1 MALAGDDIND
11 ILDAQNPHF
20 GDLDDEDLRLFDEA
34 FVQKCIAEPEEFD
47 SLYCESNCSA
57 SHEVWDDLVGE
68 TVLEDVNELNF
79 PAAGSQSR
87 IFLIN
92 WILLFICYWWSY
104 CNIADRG
111 TELLPQF
118 LHAFFFCH
126 IRTHSMDVIVS
137 CIISIKFIY
146 AEETFQPP

>member
-57 SHEVWDDLVGE
+57 SHEVWDDLVEE

-118 LHAFFFCH
+118 LHAFFLSYQNAFHGCH
-126 IRTHSMDVIVS
+126 CFLHHFHQVY
-137 CIISIKFIY
+137 IY
-146 AEETFQPP
+146 